1 MSFREATVLVLF
13 VSLVLLW
20 FFRKPGFF
28 TSYGDLLGLDKDGN
42 PSIEDATPAILICI
56 LLFVLPGRLSFY
68 EKSWVRTDNVW
79 WGQCFKTNQ
88 LQSRNI
94 ALIWQLCQT
103 SPPLLLANFKQIS
116 NVEIVV
122 GFQIVFIHPLVR
134 VHFKIENHT
143 QLLECRYR

>member
-1 MSFREATVLVLF
+1 MAAVIEKKLSELGSMSFREAIVLVLF

-68 EKSWVRTDNVW
+68 EKSLVRTDNVW
-79 WGQCFKTNQ
+79 RWEQCFKTNQ

-94 ALIWQLCQT
+94 ALI
-103 SPPLLLANFKQIS
+103 
-116 NVEIVV
+116 
-122 GFQIVFIHPLVR
+122 R
-134 VHFKIENHT
+134 
-143 QLLECRYR
+143 

>member
-1 MSFREATVLVLF
+1 MAAVIEKKLSELGSMSFREATVLVLF

-68 EKSWVRTDNVW
+68 EKSLVRTDNVW

-94 ALIWQLCQT
+94 ALI
-103 SPPLLLANFKQIS
+103 
-116 NVEIVV
+116 
-122 GFQIVFIHPLVR
+122 R
-134 VHFKIENHT
+134 
-143 QLLECRYR
+143 

>member
-1 MSFREATVLVLF
+1 MAAVIEKKLSELGSMSFREATVLVLF

-68 EKSWVRTDNVW
+68 EKSLVRTDNVW
-79 WGQCFKTNQ
+79 WEQCFKTNQ

-94 ALIWQLCQT
+94 ALI
-103 SPPLLLANFKQIS
+103 
-116 NVEIVV
+116 
-122 GFQIVFIHPLVR
+122 R
-134 VHFKIENHT
+134 
-143 QLLECRYR
+143 